1 MFILVRL
8 MFEAN
13 RVPEK
18 LSAPLIPVELK
29 RVISPI
35 RFAIVGTGNIANF
48 HAQAIELVRSATLVA
63 VHSRREE
70 PGQAFAAKYNAEFVG
85 DYNALLARPD
95 IDAICITTPS
105 GTHTD
110 LGVAAARAHKH
121 VLTEKPLDITPARVD
136 ELVRACADNN
146 VRLGGIFQ
154 ARFGQGARA
163 MKAAV
168 DAGRFG
174 NLAWASAYVPWFRS
188 EEYYQSAGW
197 RGTWDLD
204 GGGALMNQSIHAI
217 DLVLWLAGE
226 WEEVSAR
233 CGNVLHQGLEVEDTA
248 MAWVKFKSG
257 ALGVIQGST
266 ACYPGELKRVELK
279 GSTGSATLVDDMPT
293 LWEFEKSQPHD
304 DEVRAWANQ
313 AQIGG
318 GAADP
323 MAISI
328 EGHRAQIEDFA
339 GAIRDGREPA
349 IPGRDGRRAV
359 ELICAIYRS
368 SQTNAIVRREH

>member
-1 MFILVRL
+1 M
-8 MFEAN
+8 N
-13 RVPEK
+13 
-18 LSAPLIPVELK
+18 
-29 RVISPI
+29 PI
-35 RFAIVGTGNIANF
+35 RFAIVGAGNIANF
-48 HAQAIELVRSATLVA
+48 HARAIELVPSATLVA
-63 VHSRREE
+63 VHSRRAE
-70 PGQAFAAKYNAEFVG
+70 PGQTFAQKYGAEFAP
-85 DYNALLARPD
+85 DYDALLARDD

-105 GTHTD
+105 GTHAE
-110 LGVAAARAHKH
+110 LGSAAARAGKH
-121 VLTEKPLDITPARVD
+121 VLSEKPLDITPERVD
-136 ELVRACADNN
+136 ELVKVCADNN
-146 VRLGGIFQ
+146 VQLGGIFQ
-154 ARFGQGARA
+154 ARFGKGALA
-163 MKAAV
+163 FKQAV
-168 DAGRFG
+168 DGGRFG
-174 NLAWASAYVPWFRS
+174 QLAWASAYVPWYRS

-204 GGGALMNQSIHAI
+204 GGGALMNQSIHAV
-217 DLVLWLAGE
+217 DLLLWLAGD
-226 WEEVSAR
+226 WDEVSAR
-233 CGNVLHQGLEVEDTA
+233 CGNVLHKGLEVEDTA

-293 LWEFEKSQPHD
+293 LWQFATEAPE
-304 DEVRAWANQ
+304 DETVREWVKQ

-339 GAIRDGREPA
+339 QAIRENREPA
-349 IPGRDGRRAV
+349 IPGRDGKKAV

-368 SQTNAIVRREH
+368 SRENTIVRREQ

>member
-1 MFILVRL
+1 MT
-8 MFEAN
+8 
-13 RVPEK
+13 
-18 LSAPLIPVELK
+18 
-29 RVISPI
+29 PI

-48 HAQAIELVRSATLVA
+48 HAQAIQSVEDAQLIA

-70 PGQAFAAKYNAEFVG
+70 PGQQFAHKYNAEFVG
-85 DYNALLARPD
+85 DYDALLARAD
-95 IDAICITTPS
+95 IDAICLTTPS
-105 GTHTD
+105 GKHTQ
-110 LGVAAARAHKH
+110 LGVAAARAGKH
-121 VLTEKPLDITPARVD
+121 VLTEKPLDITPARID
-136 ELVRACADNN
+136 ELVQACAAND

-154 ARFGQGARA
+154 SRFGKGAQA
-163 MKAAV
+163 MKAATA
-168 DAGRFG
+168 AGRFG
-174 NLAWASAYVPWFRS
+174 QLAWASAYVPWYRN

-197 RGTWDLD
+197 RGTWELD

-217 DLVLWLAGE
+217 DLLLWLAGD
-226 WEEVSAR
+226 WDEVSAR
-233 CGNVLHQGLEVEDTA
+233 CSNALHKELEVEDTA
-248 MAWVKFKSG
+248 MAWIKFAGG
-257 ALGVIQGST
+257 ATGVVQGST

-293 LWEFEKSQPHD
+293 LWDFKTAEPGD
-304 DEVRAWANQ
+304 DEVRAWASQ

-339 GAIRDGREPA
+339 AAIRDGREPA

-359 ELICAIYRS
+359 ELICAIYQS
-368 SQTNAIVRREH
+368 SRENMIVRREQ

>member
-1 MFILVRL
+1 MT
-8 MFEAN
+8 
-13 RVPEK
+13 
-18 LSAPLIPVELK
+18 
-29 RVISPI
+29 PI

-48 HAQAIELVRSATLVA
+48 HAQAIHLVKGAQLVA
-63 VHSRREE
+63 VHSRRAQL
-70 PGQAFAAKYNAEFVG
+70 GQTFAAKYNAEFVA
-85 DYNALLARPD
+85 DYNSLLARPD

-105 GTHTD
+105 GTHTQ
-110 LGVAAARAHKH
+110 LGVAAARAGKH
-121 VLTEKPLDITPARVD
+121 VLTEKPLDITPERID
-136 ELVRACADNN
+136 ELVRVCAENH
-146 VRLGGIFQ
+146 VQLGGIFQ
-154 ARFGQGARA
+154 ARFGKGARA
-163 MKAAV
+163 LKAAT
-168 DAGRFG
+168 ASGRFG
-174 NLAWASAYVPWFRS
+174 QLAWASAYVPWYRS

-217 DLVLWLAGE
+217 DLLLWLAGD
-226 WEEVSAR
+226 WDEVSAR
-233 CGNVLHQGLEVEDTA
+233 CSNALHKGLEVEDTA
-248 MAWVKFKSG
+248 MAWIKFENG
-257 ALGVIQGST
+257 ATGVVQGST

-293 LWEFEKSQPHD
+293 LWDFKDAEPQ
-304 DEVRAWANQ
+304 DEAVRDWASQ

-323 MAISI
+323 MAIST

-339 GAIRDGREPA
+339 AAIRDGREPA

-368 SQTNAIVRREH
+368 SKKNAIVRREN